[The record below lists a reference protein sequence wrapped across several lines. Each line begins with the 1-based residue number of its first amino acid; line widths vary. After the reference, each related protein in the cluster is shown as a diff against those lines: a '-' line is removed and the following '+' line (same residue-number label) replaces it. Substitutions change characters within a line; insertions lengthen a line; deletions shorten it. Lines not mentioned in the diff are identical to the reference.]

1 MAWKKSKKC
10 STSPSKH
17 DTCCAPSISSATC
30 NATLKNVFVA
40 VAEVV
45 LHRARQS
52 EQLATICA
60 EKAWRTSLLARGV
73 GGRSDLQRNQRTLG
87 ENCFAGRAGGV
98 LHYATQIAAIDAK
111 SRTGFY
117 LCNVARNKNRCIA
130 SLQVAEVPCYT
141 AQFFSDMQRSGV
153 ARWNG
158 TFGGCTGISPRTA
171 HHEPQSWVKLLK
183 RNNYLFSK
191 LTISR
196 QSSGDMQLTLLRLVY
211 TYDASTSIIHVWTG
225 TTQAQAQEKGARA
238 CACVVPV
245 HTWIMLALVLLLA
258 SYV

>member
-17 DTCCAPSISSATC
+17 DTCCAPSIPSATC

-98 LHYATQIAAIDAK
+98 LHYATQIAAIDSTCATLRATK
-111 SRTGFY
+111 TD
-117 LCNVARNKNRCIA
+117 A
-130 SLQVAEVPCYT
+130 LQVCKLPRYHVTQRNSSATCNAAVLRGETGPLAAVP
-141 AQFFSDMQRSGV
+141 
-153 ARWNG
+153 
-158 TFGGCTGISPRTA
+158 
-171 HHEPQSWVKLLK
+171 
-183 RNNYLFSK
+183 
-191 LTISR
+191 
-196 QSSGDMQLTLLRLVY
+196 
-211 TYDASTSIIHVWTG
+211 
-225 TTQAQAQEKGARA
+225 
-238 CACVVPV
+238 
-245 HTWIMLALVLLLA
+245 ALVLGRPTTNRKVGWNYSSATTTYSQNSLFHDSPLEIC
-258 SYV
+258 SLHY